1 MRKRTSGTTCRKH
14 KNNAKGES
22 LVCDRKREIFPM
34 KRNTRQLISL
44 IVVFALIAAA
54 YSCRMLAKFDIGGVY
69 VNYIR
74 AALYLL
80 LFSLWGYSLD
90 RRIIQP
96 QTLHCLRLTAALML
110 VWLVL
115 RTLKYEIVTDPT
127 VARYIWYLYYLPMLF
142 IPLLGVYIALF
153 LGKPQE
159 IRLNVRTGCLAI
171 VPAVLFL
178 SVITNDLHQQVF
190 AFSGGVPG
198 GQDNSS
204 FSHRPLY
211 FACLVWMVACMVFSL
226 VRLLNKSRIPGS
238 GKKNLAPFVTG
249 CITVLY
255 GVLYLSG
262 LPAVRWW
269 FGDMNV
275 MFCLLFAAIYESCIH
290 CRMIQSNTGYVELFE
305 ATTLAACIADSSGN
319 IVLRSHAACED
330 IACPEEGTQV
340 FRPDGIRISSA
351 PISGGYAV
359 WQDNVRPLTELRAKL
374 SGNKAIIKNNKEKLQ
389 EAYFIQKKLYELT
402 EKNRIYDELEAR
414 YGKQINRIGQ
424 LLKQCED
431 TGPAEVQ
438 NLLKRILLL
447 GTYIKRGANLYF
459 LGMEY
464 ELLPQQELRLTVDEA
479 VRVMTVCGTE
489 CSVVYRTTKPMR
501 STEVM
506 RLFDLLKT
514 VAEMT
519 INGLQSLFISVSDS
533 EMDLS
538 VECTADLS
546 FIASSDITVRRED
559 GLWLVRTPIGG
570 CDDA

>member
-1 MRKRTSGTTCRKH
+1 
-14 KNNAKGES
+14 
-22 LVCDRKREIFPM
+22 M
-34 KRNTRQLISL
+34 KRNTKQLIPMIL
-44 IVVFALIAAA
+44 VFTIIAAG
-54 YSCRMLAKFDIGGVY
+54 YSCRMLAMFDIGGAWGS
-69 VNYIR
+69 YIR

-96 QTLHCLRLTAALML
+96 QTLRCLRLTAALML
-110 VWLVL
+110 LWLIL
-115 RTLKYEIVTDPT
+115 RTLKYEFVTDLT

-142 IPLLGVYIALF
+142 IPLLGVYIALS
-153 LGKPQE
+153 LGKSE
-159 IRLNVRTGCLAI
+159 KFRLTGRIGALAI
-171 VPAVLFL
+171 IPAVLFL
-178 SVITNDLHQQVF
+178 LVITNDLHQQMF
-190 AFSGGVPG
+190 AFSSGVPG
-198 GQDNSS
+198 EPDNYSYS
-204 FSHRPLY
+204 YGPVY
-211 FACLVWMVACMVFSL
+211 FCYLGWTVTCMFFSL
-226 VRLLNKSRIPGS
+226 ILLLKKSRVPCS
-238 GKKNLAPFVTG
+238 KKKRLAPFVIG
-249 CITVLY
+249 CATVLY
-255 GVLYLSG
+255 GILYLSG

-275 MFCLLFAAIYESCIH
+275 MFCLLFAAIYESCIR

-319 IVLRSHAACED
+319 IVLRSHAACDD

-374 SGNKAIIKNNKEKLQ
+374 SENKAIIKNNKEKLQ
-389 EAYFIQKKLYELT
+389 EAYLIQKKLYELT

-431 TGPAEVQ
+431 AEPAEVR

-489 CSVVYRTTKPMR
+489 CSVVYHTTKPMR

-506 RLFDLLKT
+506 RLFDLIKT

-519 INGLQSLFISVSDS
+519 VNELHSLFISVSDG

-546 FIASSDITVRRED
+546 FLASPDITVRRED
-559 GLWLVRTPIGG
+559 GLWLVRTLIGG

>member
-1 MRKRTSGTTCRKH
+1 
-14 KNNAKGES
+14 
-22 LVCDRKREIFPM
+22 M
-34 KRNTRQLISL
+34 KRNTRQLIPM

-110 VWLVL
+110 LWLIL
-115 RTLKYEIVTDPT
+115 RTLKYEFVTDLT

-142 IPLLGVYIALF
+142 IPLLGVYIALS
-153 LGKPQE
+153 LGKSE
-159 IRLNVRTGCLAI
+159 KFRLTGRIGALAI
-171 VPAVLFL
+171 IPAVLFL
-178 SVITNDLHQQVF
+178 LVITNDLHQQMF
-190 AFSGGVPG
+190 AFSSGVPG
-198 GQDNSS
+198 EPDNYSYS
-204 FSHRPLY
+204 YGPVY
-211 FACLVWMVACMVFSL
+211 FCYLGWTVTCMFFSL
-226 VRLLNKSRIPGS
+226 ILLLKKSRIPGS
-238 GKKNLAPFVTG
+238 KKKRLAPFVIG
-249 CITVLY
+249 CATVLY
-255 GVLYLSG
+255 GILYLSG

-275 MFCLLFAAIYESCIH
+275 MFCLLFAAIYESCIR

-319 IVLRSHAACED
+319 IVLRSHAACDD

-374 SGNKAIIKNNKEKLQ
+374 SENKAIIKNNKEKLQ
-389 EAYFIQKKLYELT
+389 EAYLIQKKLYELT

-431 TGPAEVQ
+431 AEPAEVR

-519 INGLQSLFISVSDS
+519 VNELHSLFISVSDG

-546 FIASSDITVRRED
+546 FLASPDITVRRED
-559 GLWLVRTPIGG
+559 GLWLVRTLIGG

>member
-1 MRKRTSGTTCRKH
+1 
-14 KNNAKGES
+14 
-22 LVCDRKREIFPM
+22 M
-34 KRNTRQLISL
+34 KRNTRQLIPM
-44 IVVFALIAAA
+44 IVVFTLIAAA
-54 YSCRMLAKFDIGGVY
+54 YSCRMLAMLDICGVY

-110 VWLVL
+110 LWLIL
-115 RTLKYEIVTDPT
+115 RTLKYEFVTDLT

-142 IPLLGVYIALF
+142 IPLLGVYIALS
-153 LGKPQE
+153 LGKSE
-159 IRLNVRTGCLAI
+159 KFRLTGRIGALAI
-171 VPAVLFL
+171 IPAVLFL
-178 SVITNDLHQQVF
+178 LVITNDLHQQMF
-190 AFSGGVPG
+190 AFSSGVPG
-198 GQDNSS
+198 EPDNYSYS
-204 FSHRPLY
+204 YGPVY
-211 FACLVWMVACMVFSL
+211 FCYLSWTVTCMFFSL
-226 VRLLNKSRIPGS
+226 ILLLKKSRIPGS
-238 GKKNLAPFVTG
+238 KKKRLAPFVIG
-249 CITVLY
+249 CATVLY
-255 GVLYLSG
+255 GILYLSG

-275 MFCLLFAAIYESCIH
+275 MFCLLFAAIYESCIR

-319 IVLRSHAACED
+319 IVLRSHAACDD

-374 SGNKAIIKNNKEKLQ
+374 SENKAIIKNNKEKLQ
-389 EAYFIQKKLYELT
+389 EAYLIQKKLYELT

-431 TGPAEVQ
+431 AEPAEVR

-489 CSVVYRTTKPMR
+489 CSVVYHTTKPMR

-506 RLFDLLKT
+506 RLFDLIKT

-519 INGLQSLFISVSDS
+519 VNELHSLFISVSDG

-546 FIASSDITVRRED
+546 FLASPDITVRRED
-559 GLWLVRTPIGG
+559 GLWLVRTLIGG

>member
-22 LVCDRKREIFPM
+22 LVCDRKREIFSM

-431 TGPAEVQ
+431 TGAAEVQ

-514 VAEMT
+514 IAEMT

-559 GLWLVRTPIGG
+559 GLWPVRTPIGG

>member
-1 MRKRTSGTTCRKH
+1 
-14 KNNAKGES
+14 
-22 LVCDRKREIFPM
+22 M
-34 KRNTRQLISL
+34 KRNTRQLIPM
-44 IVVFALIAAA
+44 IVVFTLIAAA
-54 YSCRMLAKFDIGGVY
+54 YSCRMLAMLDICGVY

-96 QTLHCLRLTAALML
+96 QTLRCLRLTAALML
-110 VWLVL
+110 LWLIL
-115 RTLKYEIVTDPT
+115 RTLKYEFVTDLT

-142 IPLLGVYIALF
+142 IPLLGVYIALS
-153 LGKPQE
+153 LGKSE
-159 IRLNVRTGCLAI
+159 KFRLTGRIGALAI
-171 VPAVLFL
+171 IPAVLFL
-178 SVITNDLHQQVF
+178 LVITNDLHQQMF
-190 AFSGGVPG
+190 AFSSGVPG
-198 GQDNSS
+198 EPDNYSYS
-204 FSHRPLY
+204 YGPVY
-211 FACLVWMVACMVFSL
+211 FCYLGWTVTCMFFSL
-226 VRLLNKSRIPGS
+226 ILLLKKSRIPGS
-238 GKKNLAPFVTG
+238 GKRKLAPFVIG
-249 CITVLY
+249 CATVLY
-255 GVLYLSG
+255 GILSLSG

-275 MFCLLFAAIYESCIH
+275 MFCLLFAAIYESCIR

-319 IVLRSHAACED
+319 IVLRSHAACDD

-374 SGNKAIIKNNKEKLQ
+374 SENKAIIKNNKEKLQ
-389 EAYFIQKKLYELT
+389 EAYLIQKKLYELT

-431 TGPAEVQ
+431 AEPAEVR

-489 CSVVYRTTKPMR
+489 CSVVYHTTKPMR

-506 RLFDLLKT
+506 RLFDLIKT

-519 INGLQSLFISVSDS
+519 VNELHSLFISVSDG

-546 FIASSDITVRRED
+546 FLASPDITVRRED
-559 GLWLVRTPIGG
+559 GLWLVRTLIGG

>member
-1 MRKRTSGTTCRKH
+1 
-14 KNNAKGES
+14 
-22 LVCDRKREIFPM
+22 M
-34 KRNTRQLISL
+34 KRNTRQLIPM
-44 IVVFALIAAA
+44 IVVFTLIAAA

-96 QTLHCLRLTAALML
+96 QALHCLRLTAALML
-110 VWLVL
+110 VWLIL
-115 RTLKYEIVTDPT
+115 RTLKYEFVTDLT

-142 IPLLGVYIALF
+142 IPLLGVYIALS
-153 LGKPQE
+153 LGKSE
-159 IRLNVRTGCLAI
+159 KFRLTGRIGALAI
-171 VPAVLFL
+171 IPAVLFL
-178 SVITNDLHQQVF
+178 LVITNDLHQQMF
-190 AFSGGVPG
+190 AFSSGVPG
-198 GQDNSS
+198 EPDNYSYG
-204 FSHRPLY
+204 PVY
-211 FACLVWMVACMVFSL
+211 FCYLGWTVTCMFFSL
-226 VRLLNKSRIPGS
+226 ILLLKKSRVPCS
-238 GKKNLAPFVTG
+238 KKKRLAPFVIG
-249 CITVLY
+249 CATVLY
-255 GVLYLSG
+255 GILYLSG

-275 MFCLLFAAIYESCIH
+275 MFCLLYAAIYESCIR

-319 IVLRSHAACED
+319 IVLRSHAACDD

-374 SGNKAIIKNNKEKLQ
+374 SENKAIIKNNKEKLQ
-389 EAYFIQKKLYELT
+389 EAYLIQKKLYELT

-431 TGPAEVQ
+431 AEPAEVR

-489 CSVVYRTTKPMR
+489 CSVVYHTTKPMR

-519 INGLQSLFISVSDS
+519 VNGLQSMFISVSDG

-546 FIASSDITVRRED
+546 FIASPDITVRRED
-559 GLWLVRTPIGG
+559 GLWLVRTLIGG

>member
-1 MRKRTSGTTCRKH
+1 MCYHTTDYRQSETAVSVSGAVPDLNGNDGSGIRTVLAGWSERAVCGNARPERPVGNTKTTPRG
-14 KNNAKGES
+14 NS

-159 IRLNVRTGCLAI
+159 IRLNVRTGCLAL

-447 GTYIKRGANLYF
+447 GTYIKRGANLY
-459 LGMEY
+459 G
-464 ELLPQQELRLTVDEA
+464 
-479 VRVMTVCGTE
+479 
-489 CSVVYRTTKPMR
+489 
-501 STEVM
+501 
-506 RLFDLLKT
+506 
-514 VAEMT
+514 
-519 INGLQSLFISVSDS
+519 I
-533 EMDLS
+533 
-538 VECTADLS
+538 
-546 FIASSDITVRRED
+546 
-559 GLWLVRTPIGG
+559 
-570 CDDA
+570 